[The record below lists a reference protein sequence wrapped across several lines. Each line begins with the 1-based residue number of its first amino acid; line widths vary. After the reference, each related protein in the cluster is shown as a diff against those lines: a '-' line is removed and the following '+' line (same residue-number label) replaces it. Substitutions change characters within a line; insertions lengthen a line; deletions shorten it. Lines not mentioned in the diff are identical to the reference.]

1 MGNFLD
7 KTGLTTV
14 WTKVKSYVDGKFS
27 TAAAYKVNGKAIS
40 SNPTL
45 AKGDVGLGNV
55 DNVKQVP
62 YSSRG
67 VANGVA
73 TLDSAGKVPS
83 SQLPGYVDDVLE
95 YLGQVSAPTIVA
107 QGTTADNTAGIVY
120 AFNHL
125 DQAFKPGFVVK
136 GKDGKYYGAGAEAY
150 GTKNSSNTCT
160 PDAGKIYVQTDNNR
174 TYRWSGSGMVEI
186 SASLALGTTS
196 STAYAGDKGVALEG
210 RVNTNASN
218 ITSLQKS
225 LDNKVDKPISFN
237 EVNTT
242 KYIKIASYSVSEK
255 IWARSHFIIHYAT
268 DYTDVHIYF
277 YSAGGNTKL
286 QYSGEDLSDCV
297 KGIVK
302 DGVFYLYM
310 ILKPHSPVTIERVLQ
325 YGIGPTIYNTIEDA
339 LPEGGEVI
347 EASYI
352 GKIASDTKV
361 TQNAVGTANAAYNL
375 LLAQSSGNTAE
386 ETGAVNKANGLTFN
400 PSTGVLT
407 AKTVA
412 GNLSGWA
419 TSCGTATKASQD
431 GAGNNIVNTYMKKT
445 DAVALPTKTLA
456 DLDTMTTDLAN
467 QYANGSLPSCYRVKD
482 ADGNVVGYVN
492 YFSDN
497 AKHGITQVL
506 ITRQDFGDLAS
517 GHDYGVV
524 NARYRT
530 WGIASSPSGVTIPT
544 VQGKWNDW
552 TPLVDPIVLNMIK
565 SNTSTINSHTS
576 SINTLNSK
584 VVAMTADEIAAIC
597 K

>member
-14 WTKVKSYVDGKFS
+14 WAKVKSYVDGKFS

-107 QGTTADNTAGIVY
+107 QGTTAANTAGIVY

-196 STAYAGDKGVALEG
+196 STAYAGDKGVA
-210 RVNTNASN
+210 VTNAVNDVKAKLKAAAVTVTPAASAVN
-218 ITSLQKS
+218 VKVSDGGTYLNAAKDIPAATQGAAGVMTAADKKKLDGIATGANAYSLPTASASTKGGLLIGYGANGKNYPLQ
-225 LDNKVDKPISFN
+225 LDSSGKAF
-237 EVNTT
+237 VN
-242 KYIKIASYSVSEK
+242 VP
-255 IWARSHFIIHYAT
+255 WT
-268 DYTDVHIYF
+268 DN
-277 YSAGGNTKL
+277 NT
-286 QYSGEDLSDCV
+286 
-297 KGIVK
+297 
-302 DGVFYLYM
+302 
-310 ILKPHSPVTIERVLQ
+310 
-325 YGIGPTIYNTIEDA
+325 
-339 LPEGGEVI
+339 
-347 EASYI
+347 
-352 GKIASDTKV
+352 DTKV

-375 LLAQSSGNTAE
+375 LLAQSSGNTAA

-407 AKTVA
+407 VKTVA

-467 QYANGSLPSCYRVKD
+467 QYANGSLPNCYRVKD
-482 ADGNVVGYVN
+482 ANGNVVGYVN

-497 AKHGITQVL
+497 GKHGITQVF
-506 ITRQDFGDLAS
+506 ITRQDFNGLAS

-552 TPLVDPIVLNMIK
+552 TPLVDPVVLNMIK

>member
-7 KTGLTTV
+7 KTGLATV
-14 WTKVKSYVDGKFS
+14 WAKVKSYVDGKFS

-196 STAYAGDKGVALEG
+196 STAYAGDKGVA
-210 RVNTNASN
+210 VTNAVNDVKAKLKAAAVTVTPAASAVN
-218 ITSLQKS
+218 VKVSDGGTYLNAAKDVPAATQSAAGVMTAADKKKLDGIATGANAYSLPTASASTKGGLFIGYGANGKNYPLQ
-225 LDNKVDKPISFN
+225 LDSSGKAF
-237 EVNTT
+237 VN
-242 KYIKIASYSVSEK
+242 VP
-255 IWARSHFIIHYAT
+255 WT
-268 DYTDVHIYF
+268 DY
-277 YSAGGNTKL
+277 NT
-286 QYSGEDLSDCV
+286 
-297 KGIVK
+297 
-302 DGVFYLYM
+302 
-310 ILKPHSPVTIERVLQ
+310 
-325 YGIGPTIYNTIEDA
+325 
-339 LPEGGEVI
+339 
-347 EASYI
+347 
-352 GKIASDTKV
+352 DTKV

-375 LLAQSSGNTAE
+375 LLAQSSGNTAA

-456 DLDTMTTDLAN
+456 DLDAMTTDTGQPVCRRLA
-467 QYANGSLPSCYRVKD
+467 
-482 ADGNVVGYVN
+482 
-492 YFSDN
+492 
-497 AKHGITQVL
+497 
-506 ITRQDFGDLAS
+506 
-517 GHDYGVV
+517 
-524 NARYRT
+524 AR
-530 WGIASSPSGVTIPT
+530 T
-544 VQGKWNDW
+544 VQGEGCRRQCGGLCQLFLGQCQARHHAGVHHKTGLWR
-552 TPLVDPIVLNMIK
+552 PCFRP
-565 SNTSTINSHTS
+565 
-576 SINTLNSK
+576 
-584 VVAMTADEIAAIC
+584 
-597 K
+597 